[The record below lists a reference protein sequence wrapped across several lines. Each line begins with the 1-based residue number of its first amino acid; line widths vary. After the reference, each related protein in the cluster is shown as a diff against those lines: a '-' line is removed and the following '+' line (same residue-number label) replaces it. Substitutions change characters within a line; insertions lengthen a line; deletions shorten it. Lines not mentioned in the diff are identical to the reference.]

1 MRVYVWSVGCV
12 HVYVWSVVCVCMF
25 MCGVWCVC
33 ACLCVE
39 CGVCVRGDDDA
50 TTISFGTAVA
60 VEQWRSQVSPC
71 PVLAEPDQDT
81 TCSNPFLI
89 VCR

>member
-1 MRVYVWSVGCV
+1 MYV
-12 HVYVWSVVCVCMF
+12 F

-33 ACLCVE
+33 A
-39 CGVCVRGDDDA
+39 GDDDA